1 MKMNKSLKI
10 TLGLTTLAIILSVSM
25 SSVSKASI
33 PDIQEAKN
41 TVENYIEAIESKNVD
56 EIMKWVKDTRFDSP
70 AQQRSQY
77 FTMFSNDPFS
87 NASMI
92 NIQKIN
98 NNTMSVSIE
107 LDRKS
112 NKESEIIQL
121 PVIKEDGKWKLLVA
135 GVETKE

>member
-1 MKMNKSLKI
+1 MNKSLKI